1 MWRSSS
7 SIRNRLSLYFVSLES
22 GLKIQQIIQNKFI
35 RFLVIEGLDGS
46 GKSTQLLLLREYLE
60 KNSVPYKYL
69 HFPRLEEGVF
79 GKLIARFL
87 RGEMGANDQV
97 DPYLVALIFAG
108 DRKDASAQIRRW
120 MEEGYLVIVDRYVY
134 SNIAFQCA
142 KLPNQ
147 EEQGKLRD
155 WILEFEFGYNQLPR
169 PDLNLYLNV
178 PFEFTRRQLK
188 EARNGDD
195 RAYLKGERDIHEE
208 NLDFQEQVRQIYLSL
223 KEHVDDLEII
233 DCMDVKGAMYSPG
246 EISKMLIKHLSL
258 AE

>member
-1 MWRSSS
+1 M
-7 SIRNRLSLYFVSLES
+7 
-22 GLKIQQIIQNKFI
+22 

-46 GKSTQLLLLREYLE
+46 GKSTQLKLLREHLQQVA
-60 KNSVPYKYL
+60 VPYKYL

-79 GKLIARFL
+79 GELIARFL

-108 DRKDASAQIRRW
+108 DRVDASAQIRQW

-142 KLPNQ
+142 KFDSREDQ
-147 EEQGKLRD
+147 ESLRD
-155 WILEFEFGYNQLPR
+155 WILEFEFGYNRLPR

-178 PFEFTRRQLK
+178 PLEFTRKQLNID
-188 EARNGDD
+188 RFGHD

-208 NLDFQEQVRQIYLSL
+208 SLDFQEKVRQVYLEL
-223 KEHVDDLEII
+223 KSHVDDLEII
-233 DCMDVKGAMYSPG
+233 DCMDHTGLMLSPG
-246 EISKMLIKHLSL
+246 DILNLIIKQMDL
-258 AE
+258 